1 MNLTGRPHNHFLRS
15 SQLRSSCLVF
25 ELSTP
30 PLQSIVTPTQILC
43 TRSNPMSLFIAMTQ
57 TLECKQT
64 PLWWRYS
71 LNSSCNLAT
80 IHFAPCT
87 ISSAMEGLS
96 RVKTFL
102 YETKGAVDT
111 LGQITSYAVVQLGA
125 QFRTHVY
132 SVFSS
137 CKIRQGFFDGTDWA

>member
-1 MNLTGRPHNHFLRS
+1 
-15 SQLRSSCLVF
+15 
-25 ELSTP
+25 
-30 PLQSIVTPTQILC
+30 
-43 TRSNPMSLFIAMTQ
+43 
-57 TLECKQT
+57 
-64 PLWWRYS
+64 
-71 LNSSCNLAT
+71 
-80 IHFAPCT
+80 
-87 ISSAMEGLS
+87 MEGLS